1 MPSTIYKP
9 IPQCEVCDAPFPDAR
24 AELKYTTCLP
34 CGEKAARRVQHTIAP
49 LAKSNYIHISDRA
62 LLTQLNPKRTT

>member
-1 MPSTIYKP
+1 MRP

-34 CGEKAARRVQHTIAP
+34 CGEKAARRERIRKASMCIP
-49 LAKSNYIHISDRA
+49 INKSTPTYISDHT
-62 LLTQLNPKRTT
+62 LLRGLNKYANG

>member
-1 MPSTIYKP
+1 MTP

-24 AELKYTTCLP
+24 AALKYTTCLP

-49 LAKSNYIHISDRA
+49 LSKSNYIHISDRN
-62 LLTQLNPKRTT
+62 LLRGLNKYANG